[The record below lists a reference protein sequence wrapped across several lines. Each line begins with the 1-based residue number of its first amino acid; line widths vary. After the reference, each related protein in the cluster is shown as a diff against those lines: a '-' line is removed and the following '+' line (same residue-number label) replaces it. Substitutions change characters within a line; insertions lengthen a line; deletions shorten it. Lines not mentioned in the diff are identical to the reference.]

1 MCLVMPIHAQQ
12 TGGIPMAGNSDVKV
26 RFDAS
31 GRPYSVVSTSAKES
45 NYSNM
50 SHYQYLKQYIPN
62 LQPSDVDRLSVAG
75 LRELYYKAIRNQG
88 MSILKARE
96 LADKINL

>member
-1 MCLVMPIHAQQ
+1 
-12 TGGIPMAGNSDVKV
+12 MAGNSDVKV

-31 GRPYSVVSTSAKES
+31 GRPYSVVSTSAKDS
-45 NYSNM
+45 GFSNM

-62 LQPSDVDRLSVAG
+62 LQPSDVDRIAASD
-75 LRELYYKAIRNQG
+75 LRTLYYKAIRAQG
-88 MSILKARE
+88 MSMSKAHE

>member
-1 MCLVMPIHAQQ
+1 MGLVMPIHAQQ

-31 GRPYSVVSTSAKES
+31 GRPYSVVSTSSKDS
-45 NYSNM
+45 SFSNM

-62 LQPSDVDRLSVAG
+62 IQPSDVDRIGSSD
-75 LRELYYKAIRNQG
+75 LRNLYYKAIRAQG
-88 MSILKARE
+88 MSMSKARE
-96 LADKINL
+96 LADKISL